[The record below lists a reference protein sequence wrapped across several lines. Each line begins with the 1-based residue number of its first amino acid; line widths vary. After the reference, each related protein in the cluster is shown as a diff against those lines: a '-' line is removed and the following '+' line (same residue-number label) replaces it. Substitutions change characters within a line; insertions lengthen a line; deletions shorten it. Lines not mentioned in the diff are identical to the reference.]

1 MGVRSGWRRAV
12 VAGSGMVLAV
22 GGVGGCGSAE
32 AGDAPVERKTF
43 AFGGQALEIDAGN
56 TDIELVTG
64 DVQGVEVAR
73 QVDGWVFMGSGPE
86 TVWQLEGGRLTLEV
100 SCEAMASSCDSRHRV
115 TVPSGVGVTVTDD
128 NGSVSAS
135 GFSSALS
142 LRADNGEVV
151 VRNSSGA
158 LELTSE
164 NGAVRAE
171 GVSSRQVTAAADNG
185 SVTLSLTAAP
195 DRVEAV
201 SDNGE
206 IVVELPPSKGPYAVS
221 ADADNGTADVDVPT
235 DPGSAHVVSARSEN
249 GEVTVRSAN

>member
-1 MGVRSGWRRAV
+1 M
-12 VAGSGMVLAV
+12 VAGGGVLLVV
-22 GGVGGCGSAE
+22 GGVSGCGSAE
-32 AGDAPVERKTF
+32 AGGAPVERKTF
-43 AFGGQALEIDAGN
+43 AFGGQTLEIDAGN

-64 DVQGVEVAR
+64 DVEGVEVTR

-86 TVWQLEGGRLTLEV
+86 AVWKLAGGTLTLRV

-115 TVPSGVGVTVTDD
+115 TVPRGLGVTVTDD

-135 GFSSALS
+135 GFSSALA
-142 LRADNGEVV
+142 LRADNGEVT

-158 LELTSE
+158 LELASD
-164 NGAVRAE
+164 NGEVRAE

-185 SVTLSLTAAP
+185 SVRLSLTAAP

-206 IVVELPPSKGPYAVS
+206 IVVELPRSQGPYAVS
-221 ADADNGTADVDVPT
+221 AEADNGRTDVGVPT
-235 DPGSAHVVSARSEN
+235 DPGSAHVVTARSEN